1 MWDAWDLAV
10 DQCLNQMPEVVEKA
24 ERLEKEKAERER
36 HNTGEK
42 TDKAEPVELYHT
54 GKRFSTFFEEQLTAF
69 EVCTSPLL
77 SYLPYRATNCC
88 DYERTARSI
97 TDRIASSMYSPLLS
111 D

>member
-1 MWDAWDLAV
+1 
-10 DQCLNQMPEVVEKA
+10 MPEVVEKA

-69 EVCTSPLL
+69 EVCMSTQNQTDIRASNSSNHKRTSRSTSHRPPSPL
-77 SYLPYRATNCC
+77 YLL
-88 DYERTARSI
+88 I
-97 TDRIASSMYSPLLS
+97 LHL
-111 D
+111 